1 MKRIILAAVLLLALA
16 PCASAQMVGA
26 TNRQSGGFLASDPSP
41 LYRPT
46 GPSIRFS
53 IGAAPLVS
61 VAYNH
66 QLTPWFMVGGG
77 MGLCF
82 VNGLYTEEVYRSSG
96 SSGYYWWEY
105 QSNYSDNYSR
115 QDGGGIPLFVEAEVR
130 TPRYKWSFFVNTKLG
145 YILNAPEDTFYNQT
159 DQPPYNSYSYAHNSR
174 TEWNKILFSLTAGA
188 SYKNVS
194 LGIGYAYTE
203 GFNLQLSYNLP
214 ISVITSHLL

>member
-1 MKRIILAAVLLLALA
+1 MKRIVFIICFAALA
-16 PCASAQMVGA
+16 FSVQAQMVGA
-26 TNRQSGGFLASDPSP
+26 TNRQQGSFISSDPSP

-77 MGLCF
+77 VGLCL
-82 VNGLYTEEVYRSSG
+82 VNGTEHSVYYMAEG
-96 SSGYYWWEY
+96 STNYYYWVHTYDFYNKMRE
-105 QSNYSDNYSR
+105 
-115 QDGGGIPLFVEAEVR
+115 GGGIPLFVEAEVR
-130 TPRYKWSFFVNTKLG
+130 TPRYKWSFFVDTKLG
-145 YILNAPEDTFYNQT
+145 YILNAPEDHIERRTDRSPYISGQT
-159 DQPPYNSYSYAHNSR
+159 TCNDEY
-174 TEWNKILFSLTAGA
+174 EWNRILFSLTAGA

>member
-53 IGAAPLVS
+53 IGASPLVS

-66 QLTPWFMVGGG
+66 QLTPWFTVGGG
-77 MGLCF
+77 VGLTF
-82 VNGLYTEEVYRSSG
+82 INGETHRERYYSTG
-96 SSGYYWWEY
+96 SYGYYYW
-105 QSNYSDNYSR
+105 SFSSSDDYNSR
-115 QDGGGIPLFVEAEVR
+115 DGGGIPLFVEAEVR

-145 YILNAPEDTFYNQT
+145 YILNAPEDI
-159 DQPPYNSYSYAHNSR
+159 SYYETNRTPSSSYEYATNHWTN
-174 TEWNKILFSLTAGA
+174 WNKLLFSVTTGA

-194 LGIGYAYTE
+194 LGLGYAYKE

-214 ISVITSHLL
+214 ISVITSKLL

>member
-53 IGAAPLVS
+53 IGASPLVS

-66 QLTPWFMVGGG
+66 QLTSWLMVGGG
-77 MGLCF
+77 VGLCF
-82 VNGLYTEEVYRSSG
+82 VNGTRYKEDYHASG
-96 SSGYYWWEY
+96 SSGSYYW
-105 QSNYSDNYSR
+105 SYSGREIYYMREKD
-115 QDGGGIPLFVEAEVR
+115 GIPLFAEAEVR

-145 YILNAPEDTFYNQT
+145 YILNAPEDRIERGTDRSPYFSSQT
-159 DQPPYNSYSYAHNSR
+159 TCNDEY
-174 TEWNKILFSLTAGA
+174 EWNRILFSLTAGA

-194 LGIGYAYTE
+194 LGLGYAYTE

>member
-26 TNRQSGGFLASDPSP
+26 TNRQQGGFISSDPSP

-66 QLTPWFMVGGG
+66 QLTPWLMVGGG
-77 MGLCF
+77 VGLTF
-82 VNGLYTEEVYRSSG
+82 VNGTRYYTRYDASG
-96 SSGYYWWEY
+96 SSGSYYW
-105 QSNYSDNYSR
+105 NYSSTEVYSLR
-115 QDGGGIPLFVEAEVR
+115 EKGGIPLFVEAEVR

-145 YILNAPEDTFYNQT
+145 YILNAPEDTFNNQT
-159 DQPPYNSYSYAHNSR
+159 DQPPYNSYLYAHNSR

-194 LGIGYAYTE
+194 LGLGYAYTE

-214 ISVITSHLL
+214 VSVITSKLL

>member
-26 TNRQSGGFLASDPSP
+26 TNRQSGGFISSDPSP

-53 IGAAPLVS
+53 IGASPLVS

-77 MGLCF
+77 VGLCF
-82 VNGLYTEEVYRSSG
+82 VNGTMYREDYHASG
-96 SSGYYWWEY
+96 SSGSYYW
-105 QSNYSDNYSR
+105 NYSGTEVYSLR
-115 QDGGGIPLFVEAEVR
+115 EKGGIPIFVEAEVR
-130 TPRYKWSFFVNTKLG
+130 TPRYKWSFFVDTKLG
-145 YILNAPEDTFYNQT
+145 YILNAPEDRIERGTDRSPYFSGQT
-159 DQPPYNSYSYAHNSR
+159 TCNDKY
-174 TEWNKILFSLTAGA
+174 EWNRILFSLTAGA

>member
-1 MKRIILAAVLLLALA
+1 MKKIVLAALALLTLV
-16 PCASAQMVGA
+16 PCANAQMVGA
-26 TNRQSGGFLASDPSP
+26 TNRQSGGFISSDPSP

-53 IGAAPLVS
+53 IGASPLVS

-77 MGLCF
+77 VGLCF
-82 VNGLYTEEVYRSSG
+82 VNGTEHRENYTAEG
-96 SSGYYWWEY
+96 STGYYYWVHTY
-105 QSNYSDNYSR
+105 DHNYMMR
-115 QDGGGIPLFVEAEVR
+115 EGGGIPIFVEAEVR
-130 TPRYKWSFFVNTKLG
+130 TPRYKWSFFVDTKLG
-145 YILNAPEDTFYNQT
+145 YILNAPEDRIERGTDRSPYFSGQT
-159 DQPPYNSYSYAHNSR
+159 TCNDKY
-174 TEWNKILFSLTAGA
+174 EWNRILFSLTAGA

>member
-53 IGAAPLVS
+53 IGAAPLIS

-66 QLTPWFMVGGG
+66 PLTPWFMVGGG
-77 MGLCF
+77 VGLCF
-82 VNGLYTEEVYRSSG
+82 VNGTEHRENYTAEG
-96 SSGYYWWEY
+96 SAGYYYWVHTY
-105 QSNYSDNYSR
+105 DHNYKMR
-115 QDGGGIPLFVEAEVR
+115 DGGGIPLFVEAEVR

-145 YILNAPEDTFYNQT
+145 YILNAPENTSWFGSDIIT
-159 DQPPYNSYSYAHNSR
+159 PSYYGDSTNNR
-174 TEWNKILFSLTAGA
+174 WKEWNKILFSLTAGA

>member
-1 MKRIILAAVLLLALA
+1 MKRIVFIICFAALA
-16 PCASAQMVGA
+16 VNVQAQMVGA
-26 TNRQSGGFLASDPSP
+26 TNRQQGGFISSDPSP

-53 IGAAPLVS
+53 IGASPLVS

-77 MGLCF
+77 VGLCF
-82 VNGLYTEEVYRSSG
+82 VNGTKHREDYMAEG
-96 SSGYYWWEY
+96 STGHYYWVHTYDYFSKMRE
-105 QSNYSDNYSR
+105 
-115 QDGGGIPLFVEAEVR
+115 GGGIPIFVEAEVR
-130 TPRYKWSFFVNTKLG
+130 TPRYKWSFFVDTKLG
-145 YILNAPEDTFYNQT
+145 YILNAPEDRIERGTDRSPYFSGQT
-159 DQPPYNSYSYAHNSR
+159 TCNDKY
-174 TEWNKILFSLTAGA
+174 EWNRILFSLTAGA